1 MYHVRVHSLGNQ
13 DALHPPPFESRNDC
27 PDAPTPIESSSTPN
41 PAPTPFADAM
51 TSASVPALPIDVWSH
66 VAQFLPVR
74 DRVALLDASVSTREA
89 VLRDE
94 RRISDF
100 LDGREHFFHHPGG
113 APCVDVE
120 ANASFARGLLRHAE
134 YVLPCADAEAVL
146 LAAMSSALPIRST
159 SVAADAAS
167 TRASARIA
175 WRDLWSWRVKT

>member
-1 MYHVRVHSLGNQ
+1 LS
-13 DALHPPPFESRNDC
+13 
-27 PDAPTPIESSSTPN
+27 PTPPSSNRFASTPN

-89 VLRDE
+89 VLRATK

-120 ANASFARGLLRHAE
+120 ANASFACGLLRHAE
-134 YVLPCADAEAVL
+134 
-146 LAAMSSALPIRST
+146 
-159 SVAADAAS
+159 
-167 TRASARIA
+167 
-175 WRDLWSWRVKT
+175 